1 MILTAALHQ
10 QVHATDII
18 KGNNTTA
25 LNDGGSW
32 VGGGVPGASDVATW
46 NNTVS
51 AANTS
56 AMGSNLSFAGIL
68 VTGTLSGA
76 IGISTTSFAT
86 GSVSANATTDAI
98 TYGNGTVTNGDAVVF
113 SGTAPT
119 GLFIGRP
126 YYVINATGTTYQV
139 SDSING
145 AAINFTSAGTS
156 VTQNVQSVLTLG
168 SNGIVVN
175 GSRSLPLLSSV
186 VALSSNQTWSASSGR
201 TIDSNNN
208 TANGGLLVLNNGNT
222 LTVDGAGATQIA
234 SLVGTGGLTKNG
246 NGTLAL
252 VNGIRFSYSGEVRL
266 NSGTVL
272 VGNSNPTGST
282 TLGTGNLYLGTDAS
296 DVAVSL
302 GVGHNGATSSYD
314 NNTIIEGNATIT
326 LGAGTSFRLGT
337 LSTAEKTLAIAGN
350 SSQSMAFGA
359 TTLTGNATF
368 NVGNPTLILAAVG
381 QSGGSKSLV
390 KMGIG
395 ILTINGTSTFTGQT
409 IVNSGTLIIGTVG
422 AINSSSSV
430 TVANGAMLTNS
441 NTSTSMSAGLILNP
455 GATLSGAGA
464 FAPASMTLVANL
476 TGGNASFSSIN
487 AGTSS
492 LTKSGVMEFT
502 LSNITDGS
510 YVIFSGSALS
520 GSFSSVTV
528 GGTALADLGSGNFGG
543 TAGGFDYAFT
553 NSTNTLGIT
562 TVPEPTTWV
571 LLGLGGV
578 FLIFRVLKSRSASV
592 SEASASRV

>member
-1 MILTAALHQ
+1 
-10 QVHATDII
+10 
-18 KGNNTTA
+18 
-25 LNDGGSW
+25 
-32 VGGGVPGASDVATW
+32 
-46 NNTVS
+46 
-51 AANTS
+51 
-56 AMGSNLSFAGIL
+56 
-68 VTGTLSGA
+68 
-76 IGISTTSFAT
+76 
-86 GSVSANATTDAI
+86 
-98 TYGNGTVTNGDAVVF
+98 
-113 SGTAPT
+113 
-119 GLFIGRP
+119 
-126 YYVINATGTTYQV
+126 VINATGTTYQV

-208 TANGGLLVLNNGNT
+208 TSNGGLLVLNNGNT

-234 SLVGTGGLTKNG
+234 SLVGTGGLIKNG

-302 GVGHNGATSSYD
+302 GVGHNGATSTYD
-314 NNTIIEGNATIT
+314 NNTILEGNATIT

-337 LSTAEKTLAIAGN
+337 LSTAEKTLAVTGN
-350 SSQSMAFGA
+350 SNQTMAFGA
-359 TTLTGNATF
+359 TTLTGNAAF
-368 NVGNPTLILAAVG
+368 NVGNSTLTLGAVG

-390 KMGIG
+390 KNGNG

-409 IVNSGTLIIGTVG
+409 IVNAGTLVVGTAG

-430 TVANGAMLTNS
+430 TVANGATLTNS
-441 NTSTSMSAGLILNP
+441 NTSTSMSAVLILSP
-455 GATLSGAGA
+455 GAALSGAGA

-476 TGGNASFSSIN
+476 AGGNASFSSIN
-487 AGTSS
+487 VGTTS
-492 LTKSGVMEFT
+492 LTKSGTMEFT
-502 LSNITDGS
+502 LSNITDGN
-510 YVIFSGSALS
+510 YAIFSGSALA
-520 GSFSSVTV
+520 GSFTSITV
-528 GGTALADLGSGNFGG
+528 GGVALADLGAGNFGG
-543 TAGGFDYAFT
+543 TVGGFDYAFT

-562 TVPEPTTWV
+562 TVPEPSTWA
-571 LLGLGGV
+571 LLGLGV
-578 FLIFRVLKSRSASV
+578 ALLIFRGVKRRHKLAPGGTAAR
-592 SEASASRV
+592 EI